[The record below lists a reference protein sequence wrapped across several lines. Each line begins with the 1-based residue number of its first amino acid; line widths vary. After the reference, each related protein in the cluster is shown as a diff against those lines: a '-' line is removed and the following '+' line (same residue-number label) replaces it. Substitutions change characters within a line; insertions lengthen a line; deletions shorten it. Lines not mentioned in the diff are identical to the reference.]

1 MYATAS
7 ANSDVV
13 RNRSFASHS
22 RSHSAEPLDV
32 EGGRGAR
39 EKTQRNEF
47 SAHPN
52 GIHNRVQRA
61 IQRDAKALTNAAIV
75 AAVVA
80 AKTAIPNGKSAS
92 YKSDGSPKPLRAA
105 KR

>member
-39 EKTQRNEF
+39 GGDGEACMRGCG
-47 SAHPN
+47 SGA
-52 GIHNRVQRA
+52 RA
-61 IQRDAKALTNAAIV
+61 GTASGAGARAQGMGRAELYAGGDAER
-75 AAVVA
+75 AV
-80 AKTAIPNGKSAS
+80 GDSREAS
-92 YKSDGSPKPLRAA
+92 RA
-105 KR
+105 